1 MADAPKTLGQYLDAL
16 RPSFAD
22 PDSRHFDTD
31 TVREQQAVTGRSVLH
46 DAMSRA
52 SDAPVRADLFSEG
65 GPFSHLG
72 EEGQR
77 FLSGVLSGRNDE
89 IRNRE
94 QAAAQTRTTERQ
106 RRRGGWSRGMRPS
119 FYGLDNFS
127 AGRRSRVDRYY
138 EDANHPSER
147 RGTQLESVRD
157 SYAREMGDRP
167 WSRHANI
174 LFFGS
179 HESPDNK
186 ETAPLTPLR
195 QFIQP
200 ELSTMRDWKL
210 APKNPEDLDAI
221 HRLNGTPNTKTTW
234 TLGELL
240 GRDSNLQLSD
250 RRSLSQR
257 SDIPTQNRQGLTRF
271 FTRGARKGEPIY
283 GGPSPL
289 EAVTAG
295 QLAAHTIMEQAQLR
309 LEQHP
314 AFNTP
319 LHISE
324 KCTSCSNV
332 RDFKPDRDPECT
344 AVDSEGTQCGGT
356 DHKTFVN
363 YRHPK
368 NVELLKRQRATVKNI
383 LGGAQEAVN
392 QLMHGNGYVQ
402 DPVSGRPLTVRTD
415 AGLPRRHHRDQAV
428 LGRDGNFYYASQVA
442 TEGTRK
448 EDLTSEVYHPDRA
461 QFDSEGKVTN
471 PEEARLTDKERD
483 KAIIKGGSYK
493 KPLYI
498 SSVFRNFSKNLLDSE
513 NGFKVV
519 QGGSDEDNEAFTKSL
534 RSALNRV
541 VVHNGHRPLEE
552 NITKPLNLVTDA
564 SYSRHLQKVVAKEDP
579 ILFKALDRHIPNL
592 LSPPGSGTDID
603 EETVDQVVPKI
614 LERQQGR
621 KKSSLVDAAREHI
634 NQMVAPLKSRRNKA
648 NVMLPL
654 TQNILSSMGY
664 KPSQVHIPGL
674 EPVKLTEE
682 QRGLLKGQVDS
693 ASTLGK
699 IHYLDQASTELGQM
713 DWKGSGVND
722 LRRDSDLLQQKVDRL
737 NTVLGSS
744 IPVDWDEELKKSA
757 GNPKALERVN
767 AEQKKHGQLFENYFK
782 ILKDEPYMPDEFK
795 SWGGNVGGSGEA
807 KITPTGLFGQNP
819 TVETPAVEKPKRN
832 RKKPLN
838 SGNSTE
844 EIEGEKPSE

>member
-1 MADAPKTLGQYLDAL
+1 MADAPRTLGQYLDAL

-22 PDSRHFDTD
+22 PDTRHFDTD
-31 TVREQQAVTGRSVLH
+31 AVREQQAVTGRSVLH

-52 SDAPVRADLFSEG
+52 SDAPVRADLFSG
-65 GPFSHLG
+65 DGPFSGLG
-72 EEGQR
+72 AEGQR
-77 FLSGVLSGRNDE
+77 FLGGVLAGRNDE
-89 IRNRE
+89 IRARE
-94 QAAAQTRTTERQ
+94 QSAAQTRTTERQ

-127 AGRRSRVDRYY
+127 AGRRTRVDRYY
-138 EDANHPSER
+138 EDANHPGER

-167 WSRHANI
+167 WSHHANI
-174 LFFGS
+174 LFFGT
-179 HESPDNK
+179 HESPENK
-186 ETAPLTPLR
+186 ATAPLSPLR

-210 APKNPEDLDAI
+210 TPKNPEDLDAI
-221 HRLNGTPNTKTTW
+221 QRLNGTPSNKTTW

-240 GRDSNLQLSD
+240 GRDSNLQLPD
-250 RRSLSQR
+250 RRSLSSNGR
-257 SDIPTQNRQGLTRF
+257 PTVDRKGVARF
-271 FTRGARKGEPIY
+271 FTRGARKGEPIT
-283 GGPSPL
+283 GGTSPL

-319 LHISE
+319 LHVSE
-324 KCTSCSNV
+324 KCTSCGNV
-332 RDFKPDRDPECT
+332 RDFKPERDAECT
-344 AVDSEGTQCGGT
+344 AVDSEGAQCSGT
-356 DHKTFVN
+356 DHRTFIN
-363 YRHPK
+363 YKHPK
-368 NVELLKRQRATVKNI
+368 NEELLKRQRATVKNV
-383 LGGAQEAVN
+383 LGSAQEAIN

-402 DPVSGRPLTVRTD
+402 DPISGRALTVRTD
-415 AGLPRRHHRDQAV
+415 HGLPQRHHRDQAV

-442 TEGTRK
+442 MEKPRDS
-448 EDLTSEVYHPDRA
+448 DLTAKVFHPGRA
-461 QFDSEGKVTN
+461 QFDSEGRVTN
-471 PEEARLTDKERD
+471 PEEARLTEDEQN
-483 KAIIKGGSYK
+483 KAIVKGGSYK
-493 KPLYI
+493 KPLHI
-498 SSVFRNFSKNLLDSE
+498 SSIFRNFSKNLLDSD

-534 RSALNRV
+534 RGALNSV
-541 VVHNGHRPLEE
+541 IVHSGHRPLEE
-552 NITKPLNLVTDA
+552 NITKPLNLVTDS
-564 SYSRHLQKVVAKEDP
+564 SYSRHLKDVVSKEDP

-592 LSPPGSGTDID
+592 LSPPGSGPQID

-682 QRGLLKGQVDS
+682 QRRLLSGQVQS

-713 DWKGSGVND
+713 DWKGSGVSD
-722 LRRDSDLLQQKVDRL
+722 LRRDSDLLQQNVDRL

-744 IPVDWDEELKKSA
+744 IPVDWDEELKKAS
-757 GNPKALERVN
+757 GNPEALEKVN
-767 AEQKKHGQLFENYFK
+767 AEQKKHGALFENYFG
-782 ILKDEPYMPDEFK
+782 ILKNEPYMPDEYRSF
-795 SWGGNVGGSGEA
+795 GGNVGASEKA

-819 TVETPAVEKPKRN
+819 TVESPAVEKTPRN
-832 RKKPLN
+832 RKTPLN

-844 EIEGEKPSE
+844 EIEGERPSE